1 MDNEL
6 HGLAQKVDIE
16 DLRLPRLV
24 RSQLQRHH
32 SRRARPAVPLTD
44 VEERVRDT
52 LYGKGYY
59 GNRRS
64 VLTDWEG
71 DHGSQAHGN
80 ST

>member
-6 HGLAQKVDIE
+6 HGLAQAADIE
-16 DLRLPRLV
+16 DMRLPRLV
-24 RSQLQRHH
+24 RLQLQRRHF
-32 SRRARPAVPLTD
+32 RRPGTAAPLTD
-44 VEERVRDT
+44 VEERVRDA

-71 DHGSQAHGN
+71 DHGS
-80 ST
+80 

>member
-1 MDNEL
+1 MDSEL
-6 HGLAQKVDIE
+6 HSLPDRTNIE

-24 RSQLQRHH
+24 RSQLQRRH
-32 SRRARPAVPLTD
+32 SRRARPAVPLAD
-44 VEERVRDT
+44 VEERVRDA

-71 DHGSQAHGN
+71 DHGS
-80 ST
+80 